1 MQKME
6 MWNSTEPTGA
16 ALTTSTVFTA
26 AGSEQNP
33 NSKDTKRNRILQK
46 WVKHTLSTWGT
57 RRTYPKG
64 HNSPDS
70 KRKEASCLWTS

>member
-1 MQKME
+1 

-16 ALTTSTVFTA
+16 ALTTSIVLTA
-26 AGSEQNP
+26 AGNEQNP
-33 NSKDTKRNRILQK
+33 SSKDTKRNRILQK

-57 RRTYPKG
+57 RRTYPEG

-70 KRKEASCLWTS
+70 KRRMQAFCGLG

>member
-1 MQKME
+1 

-16 ALTTSTVFTA
+16 ALTKSTAFTNA
-26 AGSEQNP
+26 DSGLSPSGE
-33 NSKDTKRNRILQK
+33 DTTRNLNLQK

-57 RRTYPKG
+57 RRTYPEG

-70 KRKEASCLWTS
+70 KRRMQALCGLG